1 VATQTDSTVTTVV
14 PALAVT
20 TTVAAGV
27 TTMAAADVKTNT
39 PGHSGLRTVV
49 RSPVIA
55 RGNASFEILGAPASV
70 WWRRLWA
77 SPWVG
82 NYRFNPD
89 GTVGFL
95 DLGCATVWTRGDHR
109 LWIPASPS
117 SPAHA
122 RRLIKKSARMLDN
135 APFKFS
141 PADGLAHFE
150 KLGWTP
156 ANMESVLLAARRFHR
171 LPRVMRLVAY
181 IPQPNPRKLGNMP

>member
-1 VATQTDSTVTTVV
+1 
-14 PALAVT
+14 
-20 TTVAAGV
+20 
-27 TTMAAADVKTNT
+27 M
-39 PGHSGLRTVV
+39 

-55 RGNASFEILGAPASV
+55 RGNASFEIPGAPASV
-70 WWRRLWA
+70 WLRRLWA

-89 GTVGFL
+89 GTVGFF

-122 RRLIKKSARMLDN
+122 RRLIKKSAGMLDN

-141 PADGLAHFE
+141 PADGLAYFE

-156 ANMESVLLAARRFHR
+156 ADMESVLLAARRFHR
-171 LPRVMRLVAY
+171 LPRVMRLVA
-181 IPQPNPRKLGNMP
+181 PTRPSWATCRGTPSSAWRTEGPLPAGGTALPAPSPMANQC